1 MQIFLAHI
9 TDIMTVFIMMVLSA
23 QGLGGLKSR
32 PGTIYY
38 FVNFVLNKY
47 SSVYQLGVLQIN
59 RSP

>member
-38 FVNFVLNKY
+38 FVNL
-47 SSVYQLGVLQIN
+47 SSINSLVYILGALLIN
-59 RSP
+59 